1 MASYVCLLIGWL
13 VIGSEENET
22 TVRTYLREGNFVM
35 MVSSLEKYYNFL
47 NLTANVS
54 TAFILFYFILLAK
67 TLWEKTKEAILW
79 H

>member
-1 MASYVCLLIGWL
+1 MLQKAGHHMEHTLMASYVCLLIGWL

-54 TAFILFYFILLAK
+54 PSFGGTSFPVQN
-67 TLWEKTKEAILW
+67 
-79 H
+79 